1 MYGWVW
7 RKLPGPAAVRAL
19 EMLVGAAAI
28 VLLLFTVVFP
38 AAQRWLPFN
47 DANFQG
53 NTPAPVA
60 TSSTQP
66 GASPSASSLP
76 GDG

>member
-28 VLLLFTVVFP
+28 VLLSVHGRVP
-38 AAQRWLPFN
+38 CGAA
-47 DANFQG
+47 
-53 NTPAPVA
+53 VA
-60 TSSTQP
+60 AIQ
-66 GASPSASSLP
+66 
-76 GDG
+76 